1 VRSSVVV
8 VAVLV
13 TLTTTAC
20 SRDDATAL
28 STVATTTHSPAST
41 VAVVTSTIAPTTTA
55 TTTTTLPVMHHEP
68 TGWDDWPDCPAEL
81 SPSVPGER
89 LTVPWFDDRP
99 TMLQRS
105 ADPNDPLIVVFHG
118 QNGCIEKVQG
128 QTDLEQ
134 IATAWGVNVLWLS
147 GKPVPTRSWNTN
159 GHCCTPASSEHVDDI
174 PYVEAAIA
182 MARASGLHPSRVL
195 AIGKSNGAGM
205 AVSVGCRRP
214 DLFDVVVA
222 IAGWASVSCDRAE
235 LSLMVEIG
243 TEDEVF
249 EVSQS
254 QAIVDMWRSRVAT
267 CLDPPTEEVRERA
280 TITTWRCGDQFIRF
294 TVIDGMG
301 HLWPTYPW
309 FNADEE
315 ILHIARGELPSP

>member
-1 VRSSVVV
+1 MLFRS
-8 VAVLV
+8 
-13 TLTTTAC
+13 
-20 SRDDATAL
+20 
-28 STVATTTHSPAST
+28 
-41 VAVVTSTIAPTTTA
+41 
-55 TTTTTLPVMHHEP
+55 
-68 TGWDDWPDCPAEL
+68 
-81 SPSVPGER
+81 
-89 LTVPWFDDRP
+89 DDRP

-105 ADPNDPLIVVFHG
+105 ADPAGPLLVIFHG

-134 IATAWGVNVLWLS
+134 IATGWGVNVLWLS

-159 GHCCTPASSEHVDDI
+159 GRCCTPASSEHVDDL
-174 PYVEAAIA
+174 PYVEAAIGA
-182 MARASGLHPSRVL
+182 ARATGLTPSRVV
-195 AIGKSNGAGM
+195 AVGKSNGAGM

-222 IAGWASVSCDRAE
+222 IAGWASVQCDRAE

-249 EVSQS
+249 EVSES
-254 QAIVDMWRSRVAT
+254 RAIVDMWRSRVLT
-267 CLDPPTEEVRERA
+267 CPDPPTEERRERA
-280 TITTWRCGDQFIRF
+280 LVTTWRCGEQFIRF

-309 FNADEE
+309 FDADDE
-315 ILHIARGELPSP
+315 ILRIARGEIPPG